1 LEILVTRSKSQ
12 WNRLAFSLIELLIV
26 LAIVAI
32 LIGLIL
38 PAVQKVRETAK
49 RMESCNNLKQI
60 GLAMHGYHDAN
71 DKFPGIRVVMKETLP
86 ASSFVEA
93 LFPYLECLRG
103 QYRFNYEN
111 DEAYPVH
118 KVLLSPG
125 DPTAGSV
132 VPGEKPISYGFNM
145 TALEGF
151 PKIVSGFSDGT
162 SNTIAVSEKY
172 FRTWQIT
179 IPTEPMPVWMSYT
192 AFYPGYQ
199 SDSHT
204 YAFLE
209 ERRASFADRGIA
221 EDVYPVT
228 TTINGTPTTRASVPG
243 KTFQVKPATID
254 AWSGTPQ
261 TPFSAGLPVLLFDGS
276 VRTLSPTIDE
286 RLFWGATTR
295 DRGEI
300 LADW

>member
-1 LEILVTRSKSQ
+1 MNRSKSQ
-12 WNRLAFSLIELLIV
+12 WERPALSLIELLVV
-26 LAIVAI
+26 LAIVAV

-60 GLAMHGYHDAN
+60 GLAMHGYHDGN
-71 DKFPGIRVVMKETLP
+71 NKLPGTRVAMVRTLP
-86 ASSFVEA
+86 ASSFVEV
-93 LFPYLECLRG
+93 LFPYLECLSDTSQFDFSNE
-103 QYRFNYEN
+103 QY
-111 DEAYPVH
+111 PIH

-125 DPTAGSV
+125 DPTAASAQSH
-132 VPGEKPISYGFNM
+132 EAPISYGFNI

-151 PKIVSGFSDGT
+151 PNLVSGFSDGT
-162 SNTIAVSEKY
+162 SNTIAVAEKY

-179 IPTEPMPVWMSYT
+179 PPDGPISVFMSYARFST
-192 AFYPGYQ
+192 GYDPV
-199 SDSHT
+199 SRT
-204 YAFLE
+204 YSFLE
-209 ERRASFADRGIA
+209 ERRASFADRGIG

-228 TTINGTPTTRASVPG
+228 TTINGIPTTRASVPG